1 MMVINWNIYSL
12 SLSYLRRAIQK
23 SFLIYKIVQVVNDWL
38 VALVLSQWIEKDT
51 DQLVMLRFK
60 PDFSLPV

>member
-23 SFLIYKIVQVVNDWL
+23 RFLIYKIVQVVNDWL